1 MTEKKLE
8 LIKCNYLDFD
18 SFLEGVWVINFK
30 FNIPGSSYIQLI
42 FIYLHLLNQQQNAT
56 NITNISCRIPG

>member
-42 FIYLHLLNQQQNAT
+42 DRKSYYFGT
-56 NITNISCRIPG
+56 PCTTSVS